1 MRKKT
6 GRRSAAELAAEFF
19 DIPGEAAGA
28 SRVTITGCSRVQIE
42 NHRGIAEYGRERIC
56 VRCGRMTV
64 RITGSCLEL
73 RAMNSDDLL
82 ITGMICAVA
91 YEA

>member
-1 MRKKT
+1 MHAQGYSCRKSHRYTVERRAVKMRKKT

-42 NHRGIAEYGRERIC
+42 NHRGIAE
-56 VRCGRMTV
+56 
-64 RITGSCLEL
+64 
-73 RAMNSDDLL
+73 
-82 ITGMICAVA
+82 
-91 YEA
+91 

>member
-1 MRKKT
+1 MKKQRDPRT
-6 GRRSAAELAAEFF
+6 AAEQAAALF
-19 DIPGEAAGA
+19 DIPGTAAGV

-42 NHRGIAEYGRERIC
+42 NHRGISAYGRERIC

-64 RITGSCLEL
+64 CVTGQRLEL
-73 RAMNSDDLL
+73 RAMNSNDLL
-82 ITGMICAVA
+82 ITGTIAAVD